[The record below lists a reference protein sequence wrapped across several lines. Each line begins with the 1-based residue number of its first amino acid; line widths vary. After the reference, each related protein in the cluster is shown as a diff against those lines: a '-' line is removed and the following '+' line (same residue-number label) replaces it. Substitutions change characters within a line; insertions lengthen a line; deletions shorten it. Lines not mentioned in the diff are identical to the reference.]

1 MGKANMGNLY
11 LYEWKKLFRQRSFL
25 LFTVVLLL
33 GNLLLLFQ
41 YEKRTDVYTLFY
53 RQKQDW
59 QKYSE
64 KNEMVR
70 QAEVYQTF
78 VEREENYVSSYD
90 DFLKQIPKQAEQL
103 KKTANYRDHKTYLY
117 RNLTKTVS
125 DYQKLS
131 TDGVRAE
138 SSIGMKE
145 LASYHYGIYFQFI
158 FLFVLS

>member
-1 MGKANMGNLY
+1 MGKANMGKLY

-70 QAEVYQTF
+70 QEF
-78 VEREENYVSSYD
+78 FCFFDSS
-90 DFLKQIPKQAEQL
+90 Q
-103 KKTANYRDHKTYLY
+103 
-117 RNLTKTVS
+117 
-125 DYQKLS
+125 
-131 TDGVRAE
+131 
-138 SSIGMKE
+138 
-145 LASYHYGIYFQFI
+145 
-158 FLFVLS
+158 